1 MNGTDQES
9 HILSS
14 LDGKVKG
21 IDWTLSTL
29 EIDELVYTAI
39 CGILCWG
46 VYIISM
52 TTNSDIN
59 PITDALSLMCAIYLL
74 GLFIAESK
82 KHSELETL
90 KHMAYALYEEE

>member
-1 MNGTDQES
+1 MV
-9 HILSS
+9 
-14 LDGKVKG
+14 KKG

-29 EIDELVYTAI
+29 EIDELVYTAM

-46 VYIISM
+46 VYMIFQV

-59 PITDALSLMCAIYLL
+59 PTTDALSCVCAVYLL

-82 KHSELETL
+82 KRSELETL

>member
-1 MNGTDQES
+1 MV
-9 HILSS
+9 
-14 LDGKVKG
+14 KKG
-21 IDWTLSTL
+21 IDWTLNTL

-46 VYIISM
+46 VYMIFQV

-90 KHMAYALYEEE
+90 KYMAYGLDEEE

>member
-1 MNGTDQES
+1 MV
-9 HILSS
+9 
-14 LDGKVKG
+14 KKG

-46 VYIISM
+46 VYMIFQV

-82 KHSELETL
+82 KQHYSELETL
-90 KHMAYALYEEE
+90 KYMAYGLYEEE